1 MLTVENLSAGYGRS
15 DVLQGVDLAVPK
27 GKLVCIVGGNGAG
40 KSTTMRAVSGMLAVT
55 SGRVRFQ
62 GVDITNMSS
71 YRIAALGL
79 SHVPEGRRVF
89 ASLSVLDNLKL
100 GAFRRSRTDRRSLS
114 DDFDKV
120 FSWFPRLRERR
131 QQAAGTLSGGEQ
143 QMLAIGRALMAEP
156 ELILL
161 DEPSM
166 GLAPKLVEEVYRII
180 ARLREEG
187 RTILLVEQFA
197 NLALSVSDYGYV
209 LENGRVVI
217 SGSGEEML
225 RNDRVREAYI
235 GNGGS

>member
-55 SGRVRFQ
+55 SGRVRFR

>member
-180 ARLREEG
+180 ARLRDEG